1 MTVGIVGLGLIGGSL
16 AKAYH
21 ASGERVLAQ
30 DIDRDVLSFAVISGA
45 VDDALTDET
54 MAECDLILLAVC
66 PAAAVEWL
74 RENAPKIA
82 SHTLVI
88 DCCGTKRTVCAACFP
103 IAARYGITYLGGHP
117 MAGTQ
122 FSGFKYAKADLFRGA
137 PMVLVPPRFDDIELL
152 SHVKDML
159 SPAGFGS
166 YSVTTA
172 EQHDEMIAF
181 TSQLA
186 HVASNAY
193 IKSPTAKK
201 HKGFSAGS
209 YKDMTRVAWLA
220 PHMWAELFLEN
231 RDFLLKE
238 IDCYIDH
245 LSQYKAAME
254 QNDEE
259 ELIRLLDEGKK
270 RKEEVDG

>member
-1 MTVGIVGLGLIGGSL
+1 MTVGIVGLGLIGGSF

-45 VDDALTDET
+45 VDEELTDGT
-54 MAECDLILLAVC
+54 MAECHLILLAVC

-74 RENAPKIA
+74 RKNAPKIA
-82 SHTLVI
+82 SHTIVI

-103 IAARYGITYLGGHP
+103 IAAQYGITYLGGHP

-122 FSGFKYAKADLFRGA
+122 FSGFKYAKADLYRGA

-152 SHVKDML
+152 SHVKDLL

-238 IDCYIDH
+238 IDCYIEH

-254 QNDEE
+254 QNDEK